1 MLKTLWFQLHW
12 LLGISA
18 GLILALM
25 GVTGALLSFEPETL
39 RVLNPGLMS
48 VPVQHEGSMLSPPE
62 LMERITAEAPERR
75 VGTLS
80 ISAIPGRAARVGFLP
95 ATAPAPTSES
105 APPARVRMEV
115 FFADPYSGRLLGS
128 EDALR
133 GHDFLHLMEDLHRR
147 LAAGDTGKALTGAST
162 LILLVLAGS
171 GLYLRWPRRWR
182 DLGAWFAVR
191 WRQRSAPFLRSLHE
205 VIGTWLL
212 VPYLLAALTGLYWS
226 YDWYRSGVF
235 AITGATPPVRQTL
248 RDNDAPAG
256 PVPALQTLWSG
267 FLRETAASGY
277 QSASFNLPS
286 GDAPVTINYLD
297 ADPAH
302 ERASNALVLD
312 PASGAVISHTRYDD
326 KSLGGKIASSMFVL
340 HKGSFFGIGGTL
352 LIGLASLA
360 MPLFAITGWM
370 LYLKRRKLARSK
382 RVTARGLERESAGTH
397 RA

>member
-1 MLKTLWFQLHW
+1 MLKKLWFQLHW

-25 GVTGALLSFEPETL
+25 GFTGALLSFEPEIL

-48 VPVQHEGSMLSPPE
+48 VTVQHDVSMLSPPD
-62 LMERITAEAPERR
+62 LLQRISVAEPERR

-80 ISAIPGRAARVGFLP
+80 VSAIPGRAARVGFLP
-95 ATAPAPTSES
+95 ATAPAPAS
-105 APPARVRMEV
+105 AAPGRVRMEV
-115 FFADPYSGRLLGS
+115 FFVDPYSGSLLAA

-162 LILLVLAGS
+162 LILLVLTGS

-182 DLGAWFAVR
+182 DPGAWFAVR
-191 WRQRSAPFLRSLHE
+191 WRQRGVPFLRSLHE
-205 VIGTWLL
+205 VVGTWLL
-212 VPYLLAALTGLYWS
+212 IPYLLVALTGLFWS

-235 AITGATPPVRQTL
+235 AITGASPPVRQAL
-248 RDNDAPAG
+248 RGNDTPAG
-256 PVPALQTLWSG
+256 PMPELQTLWSA
-267 FLRETAASGY
+267 FLRETSARGY
-277 QSASFNLPS
+277 QSASFNLP
-286 GDAPVTINYLD
+286 GDNAPVTINYLD

-312 PASGAVISHTRYDD
+312 PASGAVVNHTRYED
-326 KSLGGKIASSMFVL
+326 KNFGGRIASSMFAL
-340 HKGSFFGIGGTL
+340 HKGSFFGVGGTL
-352 LIGLASLA
+352 LNGFASLA

-382 RVTARGLERESAGTH
+382 QVAARGPASVSTDPK